1 MKTRPF
7 GTTGINVSELVLGG
21 GIVGGLLIE
30 QDDETKRRAVDRALA
45 AGINWIDTAAAYG
58 QGQSEEALGWLL
70 ADRTEQMH
78 VSTKATINTR
88 DLSDIEGQIEASL
101 TASLQRLRRES
112 VTLLQLH
119 NHIAETTRGRA
130 LAADEVLKPG
140 GVLDA
145 LERLKAQGLIEHIG
159 ITALG
164 EPASVKRVIESGRV
178 ASAQVYF
185 NMLNP
190 SAGRAV
196 PSSWPVF
203 DFTGMLEACERH
215 GVAAMNIRVFSAG
228 VIATDARKGREQPLT
243 PGDTVDSETVKAHAL
258 FDVLGERLGT
268 RAQTAIRFAL
278 AEPRLACVVFGLAEL
293 VHLEEALGAE
303 DMGPLRDEDLDA
315 IWAVYAAGVPL
326 A

>member
-1 MKTRPF
+1 M
-7 GTTGINVSELVLGG
+7 
-21 GIVGGLLIE
+21 LIE
-30 QDDETKRRAVDRALA
+30 QDDETRRRAVDRALA

-88 DLSDIEGQIEASL
+88 DLSDIDGQIEASL

-164 EPASVKRVIESGRV
+164 EPASVKRVIESGRL

-203 DFTGMLEACERH
+203 DFSGMLKL
-215 GVAAMNIRVFSAG
+215 VSV
-228 VIATDARKGREQPLT
+228 
-243 PGDTVDSETVKAHAL
+243 TVSR
-258 FDVLGERLGT
+258 G
-268 RAQTAIRFAL
+268 
-278 AEPRLACVVFGLAEL
+278 
-293 VHLEEALGAE
+293 
-303 DMGPLRDEDLDA
+303 
-315 IWAVYAAGVPL
+315 
-326 A
+326 